1 MRILVVD
8 DHSLVRDGITSMLEA
23 AGYTVVGQ
31 CGDGESAGSDALRL
45 HPDVV
50 LMDIAMPKMNGIDAL
65 RLIREAAPDIKV
77 VILTISEDE
86 NTLIDAIQLGASGYM
101 LKSSSGDEFLGC
113 LKSLEYGELAL
124 NRSTATHLIQSLME
138 VKNGFKDER
147 SPLTERECEI
157 LQLVA
162 DGYSNKVIGQRLS
175 VSENTV
181 KYHIKKILQ
190 KLNAQNRTEAVA
202 YAMRLG
208 LLDKDPA

>member
-23 AGYTVVGQ
+23 AGYKVVGQ
-31 CGDGESAGSDALRL
+31 SGDGESAVSEALRL
-45 HPDVV
+45 LPDVV
-50 LMDIAMPKMNGIDAL
+50 LLDIAMPKMNGIEAL
-65 RLIREAAPDIKV
+65 RMIREAAPQIKV
-77 VILTISEDE
+77 VMLTISEDE
-86 NTLIDAIQLGASGYM
+86 NYLIDAIQLGASGYM
-101 LKSSSGDEFLGC
+101 LKSSSGEEFLGC
-113 LKSLEYGELAL
+113 LKSLEDGDLAL

-138 VKNGFKDER
+138 VKSSNRDQEARLTNRER
-147 SPLTERECEI
+147 EI

-162 DGYSNKVIGQRLS
+162 EGFSNKVIGQRLS

-202 YAMRLG
+202 YALRSG
-208 LLDKDPA
+208 LLKKEAA

>member
-31 CGDGESAGSDALRL
+31 SGDGESAVSDALRH

-50 LMDIAMPKMNGIDAL
+50 LMDIAMPKMSGIEAL

-101 LKSSSGDEFLGC
+101 LKSSSGDEFLRC
-113 LKSLEYGELAL
+113 LKSLEDGELAL

-138 VKNGFKDER
+138 VRSGVKNQR
-147 SPLTERECEI
+147 PPLTERECEI

-202 YAMRLG
+202 YAMRSG

>member
-31 CGDGESAGSDALRL
+31 CGDGESAVSDAVRL

-50 LMDIAMPKMNGIDAL
+50 LMDIAMPKMNGIEAL

-86 NTLIDAIQLGASGYM
+86 NSLMDAFKFGASGFI
-101 LKSSSGDEFLGC
+101 LKSSSGDEFLNFMQ
-113 LKSLEYGELAL
+113 SLEDGELAL
-124 NRSTATHLIQSLME
+124 NRSTATRLIQSLMQG
-138 VKNGFKDER
+138 KNGYRDQR
-147 SPLTERECEI
+147 PHLTDREQEI
-157 LQLVA
+157 LALVA
-162 DGYSNKVIGQRLS
+162 DGCSNKVIGQRLS

-181 KYHIKKILQ
+181 KYHLKKILQ
-190 KLNAQNRTEAVA
+190 KMNAQNRTEAVA

-208 LLDKDPA
+208 LLDKESA